1 LFVSPLSSL
10 LSLFYSSLFSA
21 RITHTHTH
29 ISCRAFPVWGAV
41 EDIIR
46 GEAKLSSAR

>member
-29 ISCRAFPVWGAV
+29 TSLAEHFPFGALL
-41 EDIIR
+41 
-46 GEAKLSSAR
+46 KTL